1 MAAITNDW
9 LAPLE
14 PEFRKPYYK
23 KLYVSLK
30 SAYAQYA
37 IFPPASDIFRA
48 FELCPLAQV
57 KVVILGQDPYHEPG
71 QAHGLAFSVPE
82 GVQAPPSL
90 VNVLTELKD
99 DLGID
104 ETGHTDLSAWAR
116 RGVLLLNTSLTVQAH
131 RAASHRGWGWE
142 QFTDAAIMAVGAQS
156 RPIVYIL
163 WGNDARKKRVLISNP
178 AHYIIESPHPS
189 PLSAHRGFFGSKPF
203 SQVNAFLAAHG
214 AEPVDWR
221 L

>member
-14 PEFRKPYYK
+14 QEFGKPYYRR
-23 KLYVSLK
+23 LYVQLK
-30 SAYAQYA
+30 SAYSRHDIY
-37 IFPPASDIFRA
+37 PPIDDIFRA

-57 KVVILGQDPYHEPG
+57 KVVILGQDPYHGPG
-71 QAHGLAFSVPE
+71 QAQGLAFSVPE
-82 GVQAPPSL
+82 GIPAPPSL

-104 ETGHTDLSAWAR
+104 TMEHTDLSVWAR
-116 RGVLLLNTSLTVQAH
+116 RGVLLLNSYLTVQAH

-142 QFTDAAIMAVGAQS
+142 YFTDAAISAVNALP
-156 RPIVYIL
+156 RPIVFML
-163 WGNDARKKRVLISNP
+163 WGNDARKKRTLIDNP
-178 AHYIIESPHPS
+178 AHLLIESSHPS
-189 PLSAHRGFFGSKPF
+189 PLSVNRGFFGSKPF
-203 SQVNAFLAAHG
+203 SRANAFLAEHG
-214 AEPVDWR
+214 EEPVNWR